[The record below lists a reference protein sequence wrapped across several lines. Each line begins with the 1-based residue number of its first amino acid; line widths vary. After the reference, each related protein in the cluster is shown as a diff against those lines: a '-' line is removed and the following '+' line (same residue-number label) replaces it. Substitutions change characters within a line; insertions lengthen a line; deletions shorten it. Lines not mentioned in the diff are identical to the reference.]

1 MVDMGFVGSRF
12 MWSRGTVQECL
23 DRFVCNEDWKDRVN
37 MFRVAHLTRVQSNH
51 SPLLLSYE
59 SVERVPKQHRPF
71 HFLVAWGTNANWK
84 PFVQEQWDHEVDFVH
99 ALAKFSHHALAKFS
113 HKAK

>member
-12 MWSRGTVQECL
+12 TWSRGTVQECL

-37 MFRVAHLTRVQSNH
+37 MFWVAHLPSVQSDH

-59 SVERVPKQHRPF
+59 SVERVTK
-71 HFLVAWGTNANWK
+71 
-84 PFVQEQWDHEVDFVH
+84 
-99 ALAKFSHHALAKFS
+99 
-113 HKAK
+113 